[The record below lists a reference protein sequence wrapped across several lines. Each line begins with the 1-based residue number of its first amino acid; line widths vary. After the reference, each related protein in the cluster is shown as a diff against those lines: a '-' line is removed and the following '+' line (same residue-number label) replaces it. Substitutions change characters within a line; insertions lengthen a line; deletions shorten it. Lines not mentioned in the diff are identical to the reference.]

1 MYISYMLIVIFYD
14 YIDRA
19 FSLLYCTCFNNLK
32 FVGSDEEVYSSIC
45 CMDIRLSNVV
55 NRDWLDYS

>member
-1 MYISYMLIVIFYD
+1 MYISYMLIVFYN

-19 FSLLYCTCFNNLK
+19 FSFLYCNCFNNLK

-45 CMDIRLSNVV
+45 CMDISNVV